1 MLRFLTIIL
10 FLTLFFF
17 LGIPVM
23 IAEFIIGRFNK
34 PLRDRT
40 SLAIVNWGFR
50 LCLWVAGTKITY
62 IGEER
67 VPKDQAVLYIANH
80 RSFFD
85 ILMTYVRV
93 PRPTGYVAKIEL
105 KKAPFLSQWMRL
117 VNCLFLDRKDL
128 KQGAKTIIT
137 ATQMVKDGISIC
149 IFPEGTRNKTE
160 DTFLPFHGGSFKIAE
175 KSGCPIVPIA
185 INNAAEIFEN
195 HLPFV
200 RPTHV
205 VIEYCE
211 PIYTSELSRE
221 DKRKLADMTFERI
234 SETYF
239 KNKELV

>member
-1 MLRFLTIIL
+1 MIRFISIIL

-17 LGIPVM
+17 LTIPIV
-23 IAEFIIGRFNK
+23 IAEWIIGKFNMG
-34 PLRDRT
+34 LRHRS

-50 LCLWVAGTKITY
+50 VCLRIAGTKITY

-105 KKAPFLSQWMRL
+105 EKAPFLSQWMRL

-128 KQGAKTIIT
+128 KQGAKTIIA
-137 ATQMVKDGISIC
+137 ATQKVKDGISIC

-200 RPTHV
+200 KPTHV

-211 PIYTSELSRE
+211 PIYTAELSKE
-221 DKRKLADMTFERI
+221 DKRKLSDMTFERI
-234 SETYF
+234 RETYF